1 MPRRVTVDPRFG
13 SELRRLREAKRLSL
27 RELAALSYFGKS
39 TLSDLENNQ
48 KSPSVETARRLD
60 DALGAD
66 GALARLVSKPEPAAG
81 PLPAPHDDEE
91 QSLELSRRV
100 AASDV
105 GADTLAQ
112 LEAVVDDLATAYPT
126 TPPAELL
133 ERVRRHL
140 GYVARLLEMRKT
152 LNEHR
157 RLIVAGG
164 WLSLLA
170 ATLHIDLH
178 QRAAAASRLGVARQM
193 ARHGEQPEIEA
204 WCLETAA
211 WDALTEGDQCHALE
225 LSRAAQEIAPRG
237 GSAFIQATAQE
248 GRALARLG
256 DRAGT
261 YDAISRV
268 HALVSPL
275 TPPDRPEH
283 HYQYDP
289 AKALAYTATTLSWV
303 GDAAAVGYARQAITR
318 LESGENGHARP
329 RRAASAR
336 LDLALALLG
345 ADAPDEAAEVTLH
358 AIASGRLVPSN
369 YWRVEEVII
378 GMESRGVPGAK
389 DVRDAYLVRPDAFGG
404 L

>member
-170 ATLHIDLH
+170 ATLHIDLR
-178 QRAAAASRLGVARQM
+178 QRPAAASRLGVARQM
-193 ARHGEQPEIEA
+193 ARHGEQSEIEA

-211 WDALTEGDQCHALE
+211 WDALTEGDKGHALE
-225 LSRAAQEIAPRG
+225 
-237 GSAFIQATAQE
+237 
-248 GRALARLG
+248 
-256 DRAGT
+256 
-261 YDAISRV
+261 
-268 HALVSPL
+268 
-275 TPPDRPEH
+275 
-283 HYQYDP
+283 
-289 AKALAYTATTLSWV
+289 
-303 GDAAAVGYARQAITR
+303 
-318 LESGENGHARP
+318 
-329 RRAASAR
+329 
-336 LDLALALLG
+336 
-345 ADAPDEAAEVTLH
+345 
-358 AIASGRLVPSN
+358 
-369 YWRVEEVII
+369 
-378 GMESRGVPGAK
+378 
-389 DVRDAYLVRPDAFGG
+389 
-404 L
+404 